1 MLSEAEAEIEWAE
14 LEKLEDMVRR
24 LTMAALKLPPGVD
37 RRDSLMI
44 IGSFRDRIAAMKQ
57 TEVNRASI
65 MQTQQF
71 ERTG

>member
-44 IGSFRDRIAAMKQ
+44 IGSFGDRIAAMKQ